1 VRRTLGGRN
10 SDNDP
15 KLIPGGPPYVERR
28 TDGFKTHTIGLDDN
42 EVSLGS
48 VNVDDDL
55 ASEYAISTYARFPG
69 RSRTT
74 QTDTVLLVGRVRYGH
89 GDWQTGEN
97 CEFDFRHGLSLR
109 VAGTAVEVSVRYQSI
124 PRNGAPL
131 ARVGATITRGGSPSL
146 GELTRTLIQGELRQA
161 DAPAVPVVVEIPRR
175 AQRVRLVCRLP
186 TDYGRFAV
194 HFWEEGTGTNRVQS
208 WIPTSP
214 TDEIPVPFKA
224 MDVSVSLVA
233 GIIDCDLQFVLEL

>member
-1 VRRTLGGRN
+1 MKRTLPGHN
-10 SDNDP
+10 SDNVP
-15 KLIPGGPPYVERR
+15 AVIPGGPPYVKRK
-28 TDGFKTHTIGLDDN
+28 TDGFKTRTIGLDDN
-42 EVSLGS
+42 EVALGS
-48 VNVDDDL
+48 VNVDDED
-55 ASEYAISTYARFPG
+55 ASEYAISTYARFPDRN
-69 RSRTT
+69 RSV

-124 PRNGAPL
+124 PRVGAPL

-146 GELTRTLIQGELRQA
+146 GELTRTLIQGQLRQPLA
-161 DAPAVPVVVEIPRR
+161 LAVPVVVEIPRR
-175 AQRVRLVCRLP
+175 AQKARLVCRSP
-186 TDYGRFAV
+186 TDYGRFLV
-194 HFWEEGTGTNRVQS
+194 QFWEEGTGTNVVQR
-208 WIPTSP
+208 WIPNSP

-224 MDVSVSLVA
+224 MDVSVLPAS